1 MTRPVDGV
9 WPDPTPEQAALIAE
23 VDAKVAAIAR
33 PALERFKELSWIYS
47 MACKLSLRDLI
58 RLNQILRRL
67 DDSDLKRVAAFA
79 EGLAEW
85 SSGDASSADG

>member
-33 PALERFKELSWIYS
+33 PALERLKELSWIYS
-47 MACKLSLRDLI
+47 MACKLSLRDLK
-58 RLNQILRRL
+58 RLNGVLRQL
-67 DDSDLKRVAAFA
+67 SDAELKQVAGYA

-85 SSGDASSADG
+85 SSGDAS